1 MEAGD
6 NTGKWGVEA
15 ECYDGMGKVLLDNHT
30 PYQAIFEDQTEFIC
44 SFLPDGTITFA
55 NQAFCRYCGKKLEEI
70 ISHSFTADM
79 PKEDQLIVHKK
90 LLLLSPD
97 HPVASY
103 EKKIVNTKGEVHW
116 HHWSNRAIFDNS
128 GKTIEFQTIGRDI
141 TERRRSEEALHE
153 SMRRYQAIVE
163 DQIELVCRYLPDC
176 TLTFVNQAYCRA
188 YGKKREELIGRSI
201 LPYLTPED
209 QKEVLDYIKNVDPQH
224 PFAMSIQTI
233 EKSNGEKCWQQWFR
247 RAIYDD
253 TGKFVEIQSVGRD
266 ITELKRTEEALRAS
280 EATLLEQKAALEQK
294 NVALREILMQIE
306 LEKQQVKDEV
316 MANVED
322 LLLPVLEKLR
332 ISSLNPDA
340 KYIDLIERGLKG
352 LTSSFGRKITQSSLK
367 LTRREIDICNM
378 IKNGF
383 SSKEIAMFLHISFY
397 TVGRHRHNIRRK
409 MNIINK
415 NTNLS
420 VFIESL

>member
-1 MEAGD
+1 VCNGL
-6 NTGKWGVEA
+6 GKA
-15 ECYDGMGKVLLDNHT
+15 LLEGHT

-55 NQAFCRYCGKKLEEI
+55 NQAFCRYCDKRLEEI
-70 ISHSFTADM
+70 IGHSFTANM
-79 PKEDQLIVHKK
+79 AMEDRLIVHKK
-90 LLLLSPD
+90 LSLLSPD
-97 HPVASY
+97 HPVTSY
-103 EKKIVNTKGEVHW
+103 EQKIVDTKGEVHW
-116 HHWSNRAIFDNS
+116 HQWSNRAIFDNS

-153 SMRRYQAIVE
+153 SMRRYRAIVE
-163 DQIELVCRYLPDC
+163 DQIELVCRYLQDC

-188 YGKKREELIGRSI
+188 YGKEREELVGRSL
-201 LPYLTPED
+201 LPYLTEED
-209 QKEVLDYIKNVDPQH
+209 QKEILEYLKKVNPEHTVTTR
-224 PFAMSIQTI
+224 IQTI

-247 RAIYDD
+247 RAIYDN
-253 TGKFVEIQSVGRD
+253 TGKLVEIQSVGRD

-280 EATLLEQKAALEQK
+280 EATLLEQKTALEQK
-294 NVALREILMQIE
+294 NVALREILAQIE
-306 LEKQQVKDEV
+306 LEKQQVKDDV
-316 MANVED
+316 IANVED
-322 LLLPVLEKLR
+322 MLLPVLEKFR
-332 ISSLNPDA
+332 MSSLNLDT

-383 SSKEIAMFLHISFY
+383 SSKEIAGFLHISLY
-397 TVGRHRHNIRRK
+397 TVGRHRHNTRRK

-415 NTNLS
+415 KTNLS

>member
-1 MEAGD
+1 MKAGD
-6 NTGKWGVEA
+6 MTGKWGAV
-15 ECYDGMGKVLLDNHT
+15 CDGLGKALLEGHT

-55 NQAFCRYCGKKLEEI
+55 NQAFCSYCDKKLEEI
-70 ISHSFTADM
+70 IGHRFTANM
-79 PKEDQLIVHKK
+79 SEEDRLIVHKK
-90 LLLLSPD
+90 LALLSPD
-97 HPVASY
+97 HPVTSY
-103 EKKIVNTKGEVHW
+103 EQKIVDTKGEVHW
-116 HHWSNRAIFDNS
+116 HQWSNRAIFDNS

-141 TERRRSEEALHE
+141 TVRRRSEKALRE
-153 SMRRYQAIVE
+153 SMRRYRAIVE

-188 YGKKREELIGRSI
+188 YGKEREELVGRS
-201 LPYLTPED
+201 LLSYLTEED
-209 QKEVLDYIKNVDPQH
+209 QKEILEYLKKVDPEH
-224 PFAMSIQTI
+224 PVTTSIQTI
-233 EKSNGEKCWQQWFR
+233 EKSNGDKCWQQWFR

-253 TGKFVEIQSVGRD
+253 TGKLVEIQSVGRD

-294 NVALREILMQIE
+294 NVALREILIQIE
-306 LEKQQVKDEV
+306 LEKQQVKDDV
-316 MANVED
+316 IANVED
-322 LLLPVLEKLR
+322 VLLPVLEKLR
-332 ISSLNPDA
+332 ITSLNSDT
-340 KYIDLIERGLKG
+340 KYIDLIERGLKR
-352 LTSSFGRKITQSSLK
+352 LTSSFGRKITQASLK

-383 SSKEIAMFLHISFY
+383 SSKEIAGFLYISLY
-397 TVGRHRHNIRRK
+397 TVGRHRYNIRKK

-415 NTNLS
+415 KTNLS

>member
-1 MEAGD
+1 MKAGD
-6 NTGKWGVEA
+6 MTGKWGAV
-15 ECYDGMGKVLLDNHT
+15 CDGLGKALLEGHT

-55 NQAFCRYCGKKLEEI
+55 NQAFCSYCDKKLEEI
-70 ISHSFTADM
+70 IGHRFTANM
-79 PKEDQLIVHKK
+79 SEEDRLIVHKK
-90 LLLLSPD
+90 LALLSPD
-97 HPVASY
+97 HPVTSY
-103 EKKIVNTKGEVHW
+103 EQKIVDTKGEVHW
-116 HHWSNRAIFDNS
+116 HQWSNRAIFDNS

-141 TERRRSEEALHE
+141 TVRRRSEKALRE
-153 SMRRYQAIVE
+153 SMRRYRAIVE

-188 YGKKREELIGRSI
+188 YGKEREELVGRS
-201 LPYLTPED
+201 LLSYLTEED
-209 QKEVLDYIKNVDPQH
+209 QKEILEYLKKVDPEH
-224 PFAMSIQTI
+224 PVTTSIQTI
-233 EKSNGEKCWQQWFR
+233 EKSNGDKCWQQWFR

-253 TGKFVEIQSVGRD
+253 TGKLVEIQSVGRD

-294 NVALREILMQIE
+294 NVALREILIQIE
-306 LEKQQVKDEV
+306 LEKQQVKDDV
-316 MANVED
+316 IANVED
-322 LLLPVLEKLR
+322 VLLPVLEKLR
-332 ISSLNPDA
+332 MSSLNNDA
-340 KYIDLIERGLKG
+340 KFIDLIERGLKG
-352 LTSSFGRKITQSSLK
+352 LTSSFGRKITQASLK

-383 SSKEIAMFLHISFY
+383 SSKEIAEFLYISLY
-397 TVGRHRHNIRRK
+397 TVGRHRYNIRKK

-415 NTNLS
+415 KTNLS

>member
-1 MEAGD
+1 MKARD
-6 NTGKWGVEA
+6 MTGKWGAV
-15 ECYDGMGKVLLDNHT
+15 CDGLGKALLEGHT

-44 SFLPDGTITFA
+44 SFLPDSTITFA
-55 NQAFCRYCGKKLEEI
+55 NQAFCRYCGKELEEI
-70 ISHSFTADM
+70 IGHSFTANM
-79 PKEDQLIVHKK
+79 SKEDRLIVHKK
-90 LLLLSPD
+90 LSLLSPN
-97 HPVASY
+97 HPVTSY
-103 EKKIVNTKGEVHW
+103 EQKIVDSKGGVHW
-116 HHWSNRAIFDNS
+116 HQWSDRAIFDNS

-153 SMRRYQAIVE
+153 SMRRYRAIVE

-188 YGKKREELIGRSI
+188 YGKEREELVCRSL
-201 LPYLTPED
+201 LPYLTEED
-209 QKEVLDYIKNVDPQH
+209 QKEILEYLRKVDPEH
-224 PFAMSIQTI
+224 PVTTRIQTI
-233 EKSNGEKCWQQWFR
+233 EKSNGEKHWQQWFR
-247 RAIYDD
+247 RAIYND
-253 TGKFVEIQSVGRD
+253 TGKLVEIQSVGRD
-266 ITELKRTEEALRAS
+266 ITELIRTEEALRAS

-294 NVALREILMQIE
+294 NVALREILTQIE
-306 LEKQQVKDEV
+306 LEKQQVKDDV
-316 MANVED
+316 IANVED
-322 LLLPVLEKLR
+322 VFLPVLEKLR
-332 ISSLNPDA
+332 ISSLNPDT

-383 SSKEIAMFLHISFY
+383 SSKEIAEFLHISLY

-415 NTNLS
+415 KTNLS